1 MCPPPA
7 AAIDPKAISTF
18 NDYLVNGCS
27 SANNFYSRKQ
37 ERPPWAVADLTDK
50 QWASLC
56 SRLSRDHCILATVK
70 CSSAEVLFYD
80 TKQPGKKVAVAK
92 GIYSSG
98 AVMLTTPT
106 GKPLGESRVSGDFA
120 L

>member
-1 MCPPPA
+1 MYTPPGP
-7 AAIDPKAISTF
+7 AIDPKAISTF

-27 SANNFYSRKQ
+27 SANTEYDKPR
-37 ERPPWAVADLTDK
+37 DLTDR
-50 QWASLC
+50 QWSSLC
-56 SRLSRDHCILATVK
+56 GRLSGDHCILSTVK
-70 CSSAEVLFYD
+70 CSSSEVLFYD

-106 GKPLGESRVSGDFA
+106 GKPLGECGLSGDLA